1 MTADTPVQ
9 YLGSS
14 GNSYDFESDRVAA
27 MNSYAKLMHLHTKK
41 QMDAAK
47 RASRRRSGESAN
59 DVQATLTKEGSIH
72 STISSTGS
80 QMPF

>member
-14 GNSYDFESDRVAA
+14 GNSSNYESDAVAA
-27 MNSYAKLMHLHTKK
+27 MTSYAKLMHLHTKK

-59 DVQATLTKEGSIH
+59 DVQATPTQEGSIH
-72 STISSTGS
+72 STTSSTS
-80 QMPF
+80 SRMAF